1 MVHLS
6 KIAEVN
12 RLHKIKVVM
21 KTQNIFKDLFAYFQR
36 TNLTIA
42 EKTTS
47 TEIICPQLYEC
58 QRCTRNMFAIAMK
71 MIAPHFQFLYFDAY
85 SIQNSIYILTIRN
98 QIHVK
103 NVIYLTIKLGDFQR
117 VKKRTLLGGTLLFI
131 KRWLK
136 RQKKK

>member
-12 RLHKIKVVM
+12 RLHTIKVVM

-36 TNLTIA
+36 TSLTIA

-47 TEIICPQLYEC
+47 TEIICLQVYEC
-58 QRCTRNMFAIAMK
+58 RRCTRNMFAIEMK

-85 SIQNSIYILTIRN
+85 SIQNSIYIFTIRN

-103 NVIYLTIKLGDFQR
+103 NVIYLTIKLGVFQR

-136 RQKKK
+136 MQKKK